1 MDSIPIPRDIALGL
15 VSDPER
21 YLPVVKEII
30 SRASHPESTQAGLSP
45 ELAQPHDDVLQNQ
58 LRSHTPTLGPES
70 MSFSSTTNS
79 NKRSTSRATKKE
91 AEHNDGGSPPFFPFC
106 YATDQNLSCAPFTHS
121 MRLWKATRRRL
132 ESAPGGI
139 NCKRRFCGKACPC
152 QMSVVNVVASRHAIS
167 DCLNFA
173 GHARTECTAYMH

>member
-58 LRSHTPTLGPES
+58 LRSHNPTLGPES

-91 AEHNDGGSPPFFPFC
+91 AEHNDGGSPPFF
-106 YATDQNLSCAPFTHS
+106 LSAMLLIRTYPVHLLLTPCVF
-121 MRLWKATRRRL
+121 RRRR
-132 ESAPGGI
+132 GG
-139 NCKRRFCGKACPC
+139 
-152 QMSVVNVVASRHAIS
+152 
-167 DCLNFA
+167 D
-173 GHARTECTAYMH
+173 